1 MEFPI
6 PTLFDGSLNVAFGDA
21 RVISNFERPLIVTW
35 KAIQG
40 RGLMSAG
47 YLGVKA
53 ASCVG
58 TTLKYTIQRTRNV
71 RAAIDMWLPWIGQHL
86 SIILNSVGS

>member
-1 MEFPI
+1 M
-6 PTLFDGSLNVAFGDA
+6 FGDV

-35 KAIQG
+35 QAIQG

-47 YLGVKA
+47 YLGVNA

-58 TTLKYTIQRTRNV
+58 TTLKPTMQRTGNV
-71 RAAIDMWLPWIGQHL
+71 RVAIAMWLPWIRQYL